1 MKTLYVVRHA
11 KSSWDNTGLADFER
25 PLNERGKVDAP
36 RMGKRLKERDVHPN
50 LLLSSPAKRAL
61 ATAKRIAEVLNYP
74 KKNIHTEEKLF
85 HAGTDEIIAVLRSV
99 SDKNEVVMLFGHNP
113 GLTELV
119 NEIGEHVNIDNIPT
133 CGVVALRFHINVWS
147 QLGSV
152 RGELLFFDY
161 PKSGKPKS

>member
-11 KSSWDNTGLADFER
+11 KSSWDNTDLADFER
-25 PLNERGKVDAP
+25 PLNERGKADAP
-36 RMGKRLKERDVHPN
+36 RMGKRLKERDVHPS
-50 LLLSSPAKRAL
+50 LLLSSPAKRTL

-85 HAGTDEIIAVLRSV
+85 HADSDEIIAVLKSV
-99 SDKNEVVMLFGHNP
+99 SDQNEVVMLFGHNP

-133 CGVVALRFHINVWS
+133 CGVVALRFHVNSWN
-147 QLGSV
+147 QLGSIK
-152 RGELLFFDY
+152 GELLFFDY
-161 PKSGKPKS
+161 PKSGKV